1 MKAKQKFYSSKIGI
15 YTEHMK
21 TSVDLQIE
29 IENSTYA
36 EVVREM
42 PLRPDAITQLVTSED
57 GEYVYALTAQQVSI
71 HVLLVDITSEL
82 QSEFVLLAYF
92 GSMH

>member
-1 MKAKQKFYSSKIGI
+1 MKAKQKFYSSI
-15 YTEHMK
+15 YAEHMK

-42 PLRPDAITQLVTSED
+42 PFRPDAITQLVTSED
-57 GEYVYALTAQQVSI
+57 GDYVYALTPQHANC
-71 HVLLVDITSEL
+71 
-82 QSEFVLLAYF
+82 
-92 GSMH
+92 